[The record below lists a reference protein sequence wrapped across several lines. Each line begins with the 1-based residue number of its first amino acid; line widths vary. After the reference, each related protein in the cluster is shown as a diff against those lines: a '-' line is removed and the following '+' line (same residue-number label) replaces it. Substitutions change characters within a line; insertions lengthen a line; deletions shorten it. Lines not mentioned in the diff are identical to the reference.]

1 MEPYEKKKL
10 FMDRSKI
17 RFLFYMR
24 TVGSRTGTKVARVG
38 SATEMKSDRSEF
50 IFRSVNA

>member
-1 MEPYEKKKL
+1 
-10 FMDRSKI
+10 MDRSKI

-24 TVGSRTGTKVARVG
+24 IRTGTKVTRVG